1 VKISEQWITRER
13 VGAVTVITLNRPE
26 AYNALDLQLGEE
38 LLDALIECDEDR
50 GVRAVV
56 LTGAGRAFCAGGDI
70 RAMDASGSA
79 GGAAAFLKKL
89 TVFLHSAVATMAWMP
104 KPVIAAVNG
113 PAAGAGFSLALAADL
128 ILAAH
133 GATFTMAYTKIGLCP
148 DGSSTYFLP
157 RLVGGKRAFD
167 LICSNRILTA
177 TQAQDLGLVAEV
189 FPDQEFRARAREFAA
204 RLAAGP
210 TQALSRAKRLL
221 SLGAGGTLETQ
232 MEHERTA
239 IAECGRTEDFREG
252 IRAFL
257 EKRAPTFAGR

>member
-1 VKISEQWITRER
+1 MSEQRVTRER

-38 LLDALIECDEDR
+38 LLDALIECDEDQ

-89 TVFLHSAVATMAWMP
+89 TVFLHSAVATVSWMP

-113 PAAGAGFSLALAADL
+113 PAAGAGFSLALA
-128 ILAAH
+128 
-133 GATFTMAYTKIGLCP
+133 
-148 DGSSTYFLP
+148 
-157 RLVGGKRAFD
+157 
-167 LICSNRILTA
+167 
-177 TQAQDLGLVAEV
+177 
-189 FPDQEFRARAREFAA
+189 
-204 RLAAGP
+204 
-210 TQALSRAKRLL
+210 RAKRLL
-221 SLGAGGTLETQ
+221 SLGTGGSLETQ
-232 MEHERTA
+232 MEHERGA
-239 IAECGRTEDFREG
+239 ISECGRTEDFREG